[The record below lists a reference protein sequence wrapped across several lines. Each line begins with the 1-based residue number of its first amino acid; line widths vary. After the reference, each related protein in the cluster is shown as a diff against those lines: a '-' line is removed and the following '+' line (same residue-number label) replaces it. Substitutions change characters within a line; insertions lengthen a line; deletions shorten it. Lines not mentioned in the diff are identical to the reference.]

1 MSKTPL
7 NIKRTAKNN
16 KMCSFSIRENSSN
29 KPSIIYLV
37 CSDNEGKQYK
47 ISTGRKILCSQW
59 NKRKQEP
66 IISNLFS
73 NDVNKEAL
81 TTSLILQQLKGEYF
95 KYLYYL
101 CSTNET
107 FNINILRAKINNI
120 VTNNK
125 LREHSSFREGTVNVE
140 QNINFKITEEDMV
153 KKGNIGKTPKAT
165 KAMDKALKQYIADS
179 QVKKST
185 GKVYGLLVG
194 KYKKWIVDVYKV
206 DGMSALR
213 QPAFDKYVEYLKKEG
228 KSNADINKVAIIRK
242 IINSYIAKG
251 NKYGLT
257 QIIFNPLKDKR
268 LSEDKVKVE
277 ILPDEIDKLE
287 NIVLPAE
294 YQLHR
299 DLFMLAIYTGQRV
312 SDIQNIAVGVYERK
326 GDFLVIK
333 TVKRGKAAYIPLSKK
348 VEYYLGKVEGKIKPM
363 SGVNFRN
370 KLNNNI
376 KEIFRLAGI
385 DREITYIDAHQK
397 TITAPLYS
405 IISSHFARHTFTTKK
420 VREGYSYEEVG
431 KMIGD
436 TGRVIEKTYSH
447 LTADD
452 HINKLK
458 AKARKLKAD
467 NNEVQVVKKVE
478 AKLSSLHQ
486 DSNLDE
492 IIDTLKDMQGGNI
505 SEAIEYVKQNKV
517 KMIKLIEYY
526 TGKTKGMILDDDEF
540 TGYLVMLWEKLKY
553 KKQ

>member
-1 MSKTPL
+1 
-7 NIKRTAKNN
+7 
-16 KMCSFSIRENSSN
+16 MCSFCIRESSN
-29 KPSIIYLV
+29 KPAMIYLV
-37 CSDNEGKQYK
+37 VGDEGKQYK
-47 ISTGRKILCSQW
+47 ISTGRKILYSQW

-66 IISNLFS
+66 IINSSFS

-81 TTSLILQQLKGEYF
+81 TTSLILQQLKGEYL
-95 KYLYYL
+95 KYIYYL

-120 VTNNK
+120 VTN
-125 LREHSSFREGTVNVE
+125 SE
-140 QNINFKITEEDMV
+140 QNINFEIAEEDMV
-153 KKGNIGKTPKAT
+153 KGNIGKTPKAT
-165 KAMDKALKQYIADS
+165 NALDKALTAYIKDS
-179 QVKKST
+179 QVKEST
-185 GKVYGLLVG
+185 GKVYGLIVS
-194 KYKKWIVDVYKV
+194 KYKRWIVDVLGV

-213 QPAFDKYVEYLKKEG
+213 QPAFDKYVEYLKAQG

-268 LSEDKVKVE
+268 LSDDKVKVE
-277 ILPDEIDKLE
+277 LLDNEIEKLE
-287 NIVLPAE
+287 NIVLPTE
-294 YQLHR
+294 YQLYR
-299 DLFMLAIYTGQRV
+299 DIFCLAIYTGQRV
-312 SDIQNIAVGVYERK
+312 SDLQNIAVGVYERK
-326 GDFLVIK
+326 GDFLVLR
-333 TVKRGKAAYIPLSKK
+333 TVKREKFAYIPLSKK
-348 VEYYLGKVEGKIKPM
+348 VEFYLNKVEGKVKKQ
-363 SGVNFRN
+363 SDVNFRN
-370 KLNNNI
+370 KLNTNI

-385 DREITYIDAHQK
+385 DRKITYKDAHQK

-420 VREGYSYEEVG
+420 VREGYSFEEVG

-458 AKARKLKAD
+458 AKARKL

-486 DSNLDE
+486 DCNFDD

-526 TGKTKGMILDDDEF
+526 TGQTKGIILDDDEF
-540 TGYLVMLWEKLKY
+540 TAYLMVLWGRLKYEKLA
-553 KKQ
+553 

>member
-1 MSKTPL
+1 
-7 NIKRTAKNN
+7 
-16 KMCSFSIRENSSN
+16 MCSFSIRENSSN
-29 KPSIIYLV
+29 KPSIIYFV

-47 ISTGRKILCSQW
+47 ISTGRKILGSQW

-73 NDVNKEAL
+73 VDANKGAL

-101 CSTNET
+101 CSTNT
-107 FNINILRAKINNI
+107 SFNINILRAKINNI
-120 VTNNK
+120 ITNSK
-125 LREHSSFREGTVNVE
+125 A
-140 QNINFKITEEDMV
+140 QNINFKITAEDMV

-165 KAMDKALKQYIADS
+165 KALDKALKAYIADS
-179 QVKKST
+179 QVKEST

-194 KYKKWIVDVYKV
+194 KYKKWITDVLGV

-213 QPAFDKYVEYLKKEG
+213 QPAFDKYVEYLKAQG

-268 LSEDKVKVE
+268 LSEDRVKVE
-277 ILPDEIDKLE
+277 ILQDEIEKLE
-287 NIVLPAE
+287 NIVLPTE
-294 YQLHR
+294 YQLYR

-312 SDIQNIAVGVYERK
+312 SDIQNIAVGGYSK
-326 GDFLVIK
+326 KDGYLVIK
-333 TVKRGKAAYIPLSKK
+333 TVKRGKAAYIPYTEK
-348 VEYYLGKVEGKIKPM
+348 VQYYLKRIEGKVKPM

-385 DREITYIDAHQK
+385 DRQITYIDAHQK

-405 IISSHFARHTFTTKK
+405 IISTHFARHTFTTKK

-458 AKARKLKAD
+458 EKARKLKAD

-478 AKLSSLHQ
+478 AKQSSLHQ